1 MIIYLITGFLEQ
13 SVLVIYV
20 KYIKFLHLF
29 HIYIYIYIYI
39 FFFLLGNAREGEFG
53 STNLE
58 LLHDDDD
65 NDINNNHHHH
75 ITITMNTVK

>member
-20 KYIKFLHLF
+20 TYIKFLHLF
-29 HIYIYIYIYI
+29 HIYIYI
-39 FFFLLGNAREGEFG
+39 FFFSWEMQEKENLAVLP
-53 STNLE
+53 NLE

-65 NDINNNHHHH
+65 NDNNNNHHHH
-75 ITITMNTVK
+75 ITITMNTVKWN